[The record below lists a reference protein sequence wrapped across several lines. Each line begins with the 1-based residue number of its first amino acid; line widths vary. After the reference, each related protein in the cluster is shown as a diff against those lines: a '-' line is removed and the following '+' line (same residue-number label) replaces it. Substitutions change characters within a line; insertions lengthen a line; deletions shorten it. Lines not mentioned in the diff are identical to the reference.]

1 MPQDTEILCESTI
14 LCPMLLSAPCTL
26 ADSQQE
32 ISLDWKTL
40 CQLDSLGPWFPCTIR
55 VAQQASKAGE
65 KTSLESPDKKEGNF
79 SAGIFFVFILTDGD
93 RSQNLPTDNH
103 CHLFYQKGTSEDQ
116 IILEREYF
124 KTTVEVTPGAM
135 VSEEKWW
142 PRLQSS
148 SLFSTSL
155 LFRTTQSWIQP
166 WPGWVAVW
174 LDMLPH
180 LPMP

>member
-14 LCPMLLSAPCTL
+14 LCPMLLSAQCTL

-65 KTSLESPDKKEGNF
+65 KTSLESPNKKEGNF
-79 SAGIFFVFILTDGD
+79 SAGFFFVFILTDVD

-103 CHLFYQKGTSEDQ
+103 CHLFLSERNFWRPDNFRKRVFQ
-116 IILEREYF
+116 NNCGSNSWSHGIGGE
-124 KTTVEVTPGAM
+124 M
-135 VSEEKWW
+135 VAKATK
-142 PRLQSS
+142 
-148 SLFSTSL
+148 LFS
-155 LFRTTQSWIQP
+155 F
-166 WPGWVAVW
+166 
-174 LDMLPH
+174 
-180 LPMP
+180 